1 MDAGRNAPVRV
12 QLKLKTDFGQVA
24 HAVLQVSFYLVA
36 GSTLNLNLIPII
48 EILLEK
54 TISIF

>member
-1 MDAGRNAPVRV
+1 MRV

-36 GSTLNLNLIPII
+36 GSTLNLNLIPITD
-48 EILLEK
+48 ILLEK